1 MGSIFLSDRSAEG
14 RPARWRLYSGHSGRA
29 NSLLGSC
36 CSGTRPS
43 PLVNEIGNPRYSSLG
58 QPSLR
63 LGTQLFVK
71 LQDHP
76 GPVVL
81 DKYSVN
87 LRRLLGGHHESECI
101 EALAPGF
108 RLEDSPAEFP
118 DHNPIVPPRLRS
130 IEQSDEP
137 DFNWGFSSG
146 QARAPVNSPR
156 RRRRIARPRPS
167 RKRCSAGTCRRP
179 GARLVRLPGD
189 VTDVRAARH
198 SGGARDPV
206 PGGAVSGRFYR
217 IPVSRFRWG
226 LKRAVTAASR
236 TACGCWNGRVAVSSA
251 MSAGGGSGSETGLW
265 TGGCSGGCRGTHPP
279 RRASDGRAHR
289 DRP

>member
-1 MGSIFLSDRSAEG
+1 M
-14 RPARWRLYSGHSGRA
+14 
-29 NSLLGSC
+29 
-36 CSGTRPS
+36 
-43 PLVNEIGNPRYSSLG
+43 NEIGNPRYSSLG

-118 DHNPIVPPRLRS
+118 DHNPIVPPRLGS

-137 DFNWGFSSG
+137 GFNWGFSSG

-156 RRRRIARPRPS
+156 RRRIARPGPS
-167 RKRCSAGTCRRP
+167 RKRCSAGTCQRP

-189 VTDVRAARH
+189 MADVERLGIPAGRET
-198 SGGARDPV
+198 RF

-217 IPVSRFRWG
+217 IPV
-226 LKRAVTAASR
+226 
-236 TACGCWNGRVAVSSA
+236 
-251 MSAGGGSGSETGLW
+251 
-265 TGGCSGGCRGTHPP
+265 
-279 RRASDGRAHR
+279 
-289 DRP
+289 RPVPVEG